1 MSQVT
6 YISDSSVGVL
16 EDRVKQLEERSKDLE
31 ASIAYASRLQQA
43 ILPNEILFKTAFED
57 AFVMYNPKDMVSGDF
72 YWIFENERNIYFA
85 VGDCTGHGIPG
96 AMLNIA
102 GNTILQQYVKTTEE
116 FDVTSIVKRL
126 DIGISALFNENL
138 TTGLTRDGMDLAF
151 CSLDKETNVLSYCGA
166 GRPLILVSEGELTK
180 YKSNNTSIGYSEY
193 SQEAYS
199 SIEIQLKKRDQI
211 YLYSDG
217 YTDQFGGDNIKKFNR
232 KRFRTL
238 LTSLSEMSLDK
249 QRKELEFAFEN
260 WKGQQEQIDDVC
272 VVGVKV

>member
-166 GRPLILVSEGELTK
+166 GRPLILVSDGELTK